1 MTIGERIKKARKDA
15 KLTQKDLGEKIGVSG
30 SMIGQWENDLRCPKM
45 ETLQKI
51 ASALDVNITNLSSD
65 INTLFHQITD
75 AILESEPEIAKE
87 FERIDRQTEHKFN
100 LLKMFEVCLN
110 TYSWKIRVEEI
121 EEDTDDLDTED
132 SSHIL
137 YKLKWVDSDDFK
149 REVTIPEEEILNLS
163 EEVYDF
169 FRYKFE
175 RTIEN

>member
-110 TYSWKIRVEEI
+110 TYSWKIRVEE
-121 EEDTDDLDTED
+121 DVYKRQDLQKKDVDIRMAQYLMGHADIKLTANIYTHTDTEM
-132 SSHIL
+132 IV
-137 YKLKWVDSDDFK
+137 KVAEK
-149 REVTIPEEEILNLS
+149 II
-163 EEVYDF
+163 
-169 FRYKFE
+169 
-175 RTIEN
+175 